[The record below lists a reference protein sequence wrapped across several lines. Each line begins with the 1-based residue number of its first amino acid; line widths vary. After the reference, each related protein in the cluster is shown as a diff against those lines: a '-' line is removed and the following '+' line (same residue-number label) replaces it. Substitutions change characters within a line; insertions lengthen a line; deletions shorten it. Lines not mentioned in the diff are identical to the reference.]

1 MRALNPLSNGQ
12 ITIDLGALARNWR
25 ALAKRHS
32 ATCECGAVVKANAY
46 GIGIKPAAE
55 ALYAAGARTF
65 FVATPDEGVELR
77 AILRQAGIYILNGL
91 YPGAA
96 ETYAKNALC
105 PVLGSLPEVE
115 EWAEFLRK
123 SGSRA
128 AAGLHVCTGINRLG
142 LAIPEAERLAEAIEK
157 YAPFS
162 PDLVMSHLACAD
174 DPGHPMNA
182 HQRDRFRHV
191 SRLFPG
197 ARHSLA
203 NSGGILIGP
212 DYHFDLTRPGIAL
225 YGAKAGITADTPL
238 ETVVTVEARL
248 LMVRTLRQG
257 ETIGYG
263 ARFTAPRDMRAGL
276 VAIGYADGFL
286 RRGGGTDERKG
297 ANFHLS
303 GKDLPVV
310 GRVSMDQTVV
320 DVSHVPESQLTP
332 GTMIEV
338 FGPNMAIDKTAE
350 RADTIGY
357 EFLTALGRR
366 FEREYIGGPSEADN

>member
-1 MRALNPLSNGQ
+1 MNPLSNGR

-25 ALAKRHS
+25 ALSGRHS
-32 ATCECGAVVKANAY
+32 VTSECGAVVKANAY

-65 FVATPDEGVELR
+65 FVATPDEGLELR
-77 AILRQAGIYILNGL
+77 AILPGAGIYILNGL

-96 ETYAKNALC
+96 GAYAENGLR
-105 PVLGSLPEVE
+105 PILGSLPQVE
-115 EWAEFLRK
+115 EWADFLRH
-123 SGSRA
+123 SDLILP
-128 AAGLHVCTGINRLG
+128 AGLHVCTGINRLG
-142 LAIPEAERLAEAIEK
+142 LSISEAENLAATIGN

-182 HQRDRFRHV
+182 RQRDRFEHV

-203 NSGGILIGP
+203 NSGGIMIGP

-263 ARFTAPRDMRAGL
+263 ARFTAPQDMRAGL

-286 RRGGGTDERKG
+286 RRAGGTDEREG

-320 DVSHVPESQLTP
+320 DVSHVPESELTP

-338 FGPNMAIDKTAE
+338 FGPNMPIDRTAE
-350 RADTIGY
+350 RAGTIGY

-366 FEREYIGGPSEADN
+366 FGREYIDAPAGVQT